1 MASLKRTFRTTGNGV
16 FTVFCFVATA
26 VALAVLA
33 VILWTLVIKG
43 AGGINL
49 QTFTKSTPA
58 AGSQGGLLNAM
69 IGSLIMCAFG
79 MVIAVLIGVLAGTW
93 LAEYGRNHWYAQT
106 VRFVNDI
113 LLSAPSVLVGL
124 FVYQVL
130 VAPFHGFSALA
141 GSVALALVAVPIITR
156 TTEDVLKLQP
166 SALRESGVA
175 LGTPLWTTI
184 RLVLWKSAGAGILT
198 GGLLA
203 FARISGE
210 TAPLIFT
217 AGGNQFLTFALHKPM
232 ASLPVVIFN
241 FALSAYDDLVQL
253 AWNASLIVAVAV
265 LAANILARIITR
277 ERNPS

>member
-1 MASLKRTFRTTGNGV
+1 MASLKKSIRSAGNGV
-16 FTVFCFVATA
+16 FIGLCFIATVL
-26 VALAVLA
+26 ALAVLT
-33 VILWTLVIKG
+33 VILWTLVVKG
-43 AGGINL
+43 AGGVNL
-49 QTFTKSTPA
+49 HVFTMSTPA
-58 AGSQGGLLNAM
+58 SGSEGGLLNA
-69 IGSLIMCAFG
+69 IVGSIIMCSIG
-79 MVIAVLIGVLAGTW
+79 MVIAVLFGVLAGTW
-93 LAEYGRNHWYAQT
+93 LAEYGRNHWYAET

-124 FVYQVL
+124 VVFEFL
-130 VAPFHGFSALA
+130 VVPFHGASALA

-184 RLVLWKSAGAGILT
+184 RQVLWKSAGAGILT

-217 AGGNQFLTFALHKPM
+217 AGGNQFFSLKLDHEM
-232 ASLPVVIFN
+232 ASLPTVIFN
-241 FALSAYDDLVQL
+241 FALSAYDDLVRL
-253 AWNASLIVAVAV
+253 AWTASLIVAVAV
-265 LAANILARIITR
+265 LAANILARTITR
-277 ERNPS
+277 ERRP